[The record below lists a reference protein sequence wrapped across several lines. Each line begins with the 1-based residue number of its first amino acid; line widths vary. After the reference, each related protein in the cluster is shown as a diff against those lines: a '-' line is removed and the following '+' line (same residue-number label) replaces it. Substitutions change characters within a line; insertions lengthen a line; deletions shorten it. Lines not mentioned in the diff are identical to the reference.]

1 MSEDLVN
8 IEINGIPLQARKG
21 AMLIEVADEAGIR
34 IPRFCYHKKLSV
46 AANCRMCLVEVE
58 KAPKPMPACATPVM
72 DGMKAFTHSPR
83 ALAAQKG
90 TMEFLL
96 INHPL
101 DCPIC
106 DQGGECEL
114 QDVAMGYGEDVSRYT
129 EAKRVVRDKDIGPL
143 IATEMT
149 RCIHCTRCVRFGE
162 EIAGIR
168 ELGATGRGEF
178 MQIGTFIEKSVTSE
192 MSGNVIDLCPVG
204 ALTAKPSRY
213 TARPWELVQHP
224 SVAPHDSM
232 GSNLFIHTREGR
244 VMRVVPRDN
253 ESVNE
258 TWISDRDRFS
268 YTGLYA
274 ADRLQAPMVKDNGKW
289 AVTDWETA
297 LTRVVEGMGAG
308 TADQVGALLSP
319 HATLEELYVAQKFL
333 RGMGVTNIDHRLRQS
348 DFSHAGADPLFPY
361 LGLPVEGLERVDA
374 ALLVGSNVR
383 KEQPIAHHR
392 LRKATMRGDVSMM
405 AVNTRDY
412 GFAFPMAEQII
423 ADPQALLR
431 HLAGVAVEA
440 LEAAGAGAPA
450 SLADVLAEAARG
462 ETERAMA
469 GALGAAG
476 SAVVLLGSQA
486 MAHPQAS
493 LIRALCAV
501 IAEHTG
507 AVLGHLP
514 DAANSAGAWL
524 AGAVPHRGPA
534 GAPLD
539 APGRDAAQMLGEPC
553 RAYLLLGVEPD
564 LDCADGP
571 RGRAAL
577 EAAEFVVSLD
587 AFASDA
593 LREVADVLL
602 PVAAFAETSGTF
614 VNAEGRWQ
622 SFRAAAQAPGE
633 ARPAWKVFRVLGN
646 MAGLPGFDF
655 VSSEQVR
662 DELKA
667 RFGDDVAFDNRIS
680 LEGASFD
687 LPPRI
692 AGLQRAGGVAIYGL
706 DPLVRRSGPLQNT
719 ADGRQ
724 AGAYIC
730 EAQARALDLMN
741 TDRVLVRQGACTV
754 NLDLIIDDS
763 VAMGCVWIPTGM
775 RETAPL
781 GPAFGPVEL
790 QKLQERIGDTA

>member
-1 MSEDLVN
+1 MSEELVN
-8 IEINGIPLQARKG
+8 IEVNGIPLKARKG
-21 AMLIEVADEAGIR
+21 AMLIEVTDEAGIR
-34 IPRFCYHKKLSV
+34 VPRFCYHKKLSV

-72 DGMKAFTHSPR
+72 EGMKVFTRSPK

-114 QDVAMGYGEDVSRYT
+114 QDVAMGYGESVSRYT
-129 EAKRVVRDKDIGPL
+129 EAKRVVKDKDIGPL
-143 IATEMT
+143 ISTEMT

-213 TARPWELVQHP
+213 TARPWELIQHP
-224 SVAPHDSM
+224 TVAPHDSI
-232 GSNLFIHTREGR
+232 GSNLFLHTREGR
-244 VMRVVPRDN
+244 VMRAVPRDN
-253 ESVNE
+253 EAVNE
-258 TWISDRDRFS
+258 TWIPDRDRFS
-268 YTGLYA
+268 YTGLSA
-274 ADRLQAPMVKDNGKW
+274 PDRLTTPMVKDNGKW
-289 AVTDWETA
+289 VNTDWESA
-297 LTRVVEGMGAG
+297 LARVVEGLRG
-308 TADQVGALLSP
+308 TSADRIGALLSP
-319 HATLEELYVAQKFL
+319 HATLEELYLAQKLL
-333 RGMGVTNIDHRLRQS
+333 RGMGVMNIDHRLRQS
-348 DFSHAGADPLFPY
+348 DFSRAGGDPLFPY
-361 LGLPVEGLERVDA
+361 LGLPLADLERVNA

-392 LRKATMRGDVSMM
+392 LRKAALAGARMM
-405 AVNTRDY
+405 AVNTRDHA
-412 GFAFPMAEQII
+412 FVFPMAEQVI

-431 HLAGVAVEA
+431 SLARVAAAA
-440 LEAAGAGAPA
+440 LKAAGATAPA
-450 SLADVLAEAARG
+450 SLKKILADADPGDAERN
-462 ETERAMA
+462 MA
-469 GALGAAG
+469 GLLREAG
-476 SAVVLLGSQA
+476 SAVVLMGNQA

-507 AVLGHLP
+507 AIPGYLP
-514 DAANSAGAWL
+514 EAANSAGAWL

-534 GAPLD
+534 GAALD
-539 APGRDAAQMLGEPC
+539 RPGLDTGAMLSDP
-553 RAYLLLGVEPD
+553 RQAYLLMGVEPD

-571 RGRAAL
+571 AARAAL
-577 EAAEFVVSLD
+577 ESAGCVVALS
-587 AFASDA
+587 AFASGA
-593 LREVADVLL
+593 LKDLADVLL
-602 PVAAFAETSGTF
+602 PVSTFAETSGTF
-614 VNAEGRWQ
+614 INAEGRWQ
-622 SFRAAAQAPGE
+622 SFKGVAPPPGE
-633 ARPAWKVFRVLGN
+633 ARPAWKVLRVLGS
-646 MAGLPGFDF
+646 MAAVPGFDY

-667 RFGDDVAFDNRIS
+667 RFGDAPAFDNRVS
-680 LEGASFD
+680 LEGPLFEWPA
-687 LPPRI
+687 RI
-692 AGLQRAGGVAIYGL
+692 TGLHRTGGVAIYGL
-706 DPLVRRSGPLQNT
+706 DPLVRRAQPLQAT

-741 TDRVLVRQGACTV
+741 TDRVLVRQGGRTA
-754 NLDLIIDDS
+754 NLDLIIDDG
-763 VAMGCVWIPTGM
+763 VAMGCVWIPQGL
-775 RETAPL
+775 RETVPL
-781 GPAFGPVEL
+781 GPAFGVVEL
-790 QKLQERIGDTA
+790 QKL